1 MTSRK
6 TWIAY
11 FAIDVVLVLLFA
23 LIGRQSHEHSLTV
36 LGVLQTAAPFLISL
50 TILSLLSRP
59 WINHS
64 RLWPTGF
71 LVWLGTVALGLA
83 FRVLFGGT
91 AAVAFIVVA
100 TIVLG
105 VFLMG
110 RRGITTLIARRR
122 VRSAKS

>member
-23 LIGRQSHEHSLTV
+23 LSGRQSHEHSLTV

-50 TILSLLSRP
+50 TILTMLSRP
-59 WINHS
+59 WANHS
-64 RLWPTGF
+64 RLWPTGV
-71 LVWLGTVALGLA
+71 LVWLGTVALGLS

-91 AAVAFIVVA
+91 AAVPFIIVA

-105 VFLMG
+105 VFLLG
-110 RRGITTLIARRR
+110 RRVITTLIERRR
-122 VRSAKS
+122 AYSAKS